1 MKKPTLG
8 VDVDLT
14 VVDTLASWMEWMNIP
29 QDYIVPNPCSIDGT
43 YNNYFMNVHGKDY
56 NGINRYWAQKDVY
69 DHLQP
74 MEGAV
79 EALEQL
85 SKDFEIKFISVC
97 YENHIDSKRA
107 FLDRFFHGME
117 MISQPQKELE
127 TFDIII
133 EDNPLVLDGI
143 WTFDKITQ
151 RQPRTLI
158 QLNQVTHHA
167 DKKLTLCNKAVKF
180 HVSHWDG
187 MAEML
192 DCIQSGVELE
202 LIG

>member
-1 MKKPTLG
+1 
-8 VDVDLT
+8 
-14 VVDTLASWMEWMNIP
+14 
-29 QDYIVPNPCSIDGT
+29 
-43 YNNYFMNVHGKDY
+43 MNVHGKDY

-117 MISQPQKELE
+117 MINQPQKELE

-151 RQPRTLI
+151 RQPRTLV
-158 QLNQVTHHA
+158 QLDQVTHHA

-192 DCIQSGVELE
+192 DCIQSGAELE
-202 LIG
+202 PALP